1 MWVRKILRTRKNF
14 NYAKLHLS
22 KIYFLKIAV
31 FYKFACKP
39 NNRDL
44 NWDWISNILIT
55 SNILLKLKKMI
66 LLSFLI
72 LKSLES
78 IIVFLLQFI
87 VRQHLMVISIIL
99 KALYF
104 RCIGLTSYL
113 SYYLKSLIYVPVLKF
128 SIYVPVLKFSTKK

>member
-1 MWVRKILRTRKNF
+1 
-14 NYAKLHLS
+14 
-22 KIYFLKIAV
+22 
-31 FYKFACKP
+31 
-39 NNRDL
+39 
-44 NWDWISNILIT
+44 
-55 SNILLKLKKMI
+55 MI

-99 KALYF
+99 KALHF